1 MELKEQ
7 AQWLKGFLDAMKT
20 SDSISKRQI
29 ETLFT
34 KLEKLITSI
43 EEHELDDYYEAPV
56 VRNKVIDNSNSIS
69 NKINSDDLPF

>member
-43 EEHELDDYYEAPV
+43 EEFELDDYYEAPI
-56 VRNKVIDNSNSIS
+56 VRNKVIVNSNSSS
-69 NKINSDDLPF
+69 NKLNSDDLPF

>member
-43 EEHELDDYYEAPV
+43 EEFELDDYYEAPV
-56 VRNKVIDNSNSIS
+56 VRNKVIVNSNSS
-69 NKINSDDLPF
+69 NSKLNGDDLPF